1 MPFWITLGFYAFIL
15 LSSLIALIKGDLQF
29 HFEMFNGVDFSSI
42 PASVIYFANYSAT
55 MMPGIMMI
63 IFAVMISQNA
73 INEDFRRNFEL
84 FHRSQPVSLWQRSL
98 SKFMVGTLGNWFVFL
113 IIVVVNFIIINV
125 VMAFF
130 LKFDF
135 GLAFVAILQALIK
148 FMILAFL
155 IGSVAFFCSAI
166 FKDKAFLK
174 GFAFLIAIHVFF
186 LIVNLWFGW
195 HLPSPITYLVKLFHF
210 SSQQQ
215 FALHNADFDIYG
227 FVRQNWNRILFNWKV
242 LLQIIFSGIL
252 FASATLIYKTK
263 EVK

>member
-15 LSSLIALIKGDLQF
+15 LSSLIALIKGDFQF
-29 HFEMFNGVDFSSI
+29 RFEMFNGVDFSSI
-42 PASVIYFANYSAT
+42 PASVIFFANYSVT
-55 MMPGIMMI
+55 LMPGFMMI
-63 IFAVMISQNA
+63 IFAIMISQNA

-84 FHRSQPVSLWQRSL
+84 FHRSQPVSIWLRSL
-98 SKFMVGTLGNWFVFL
+98 SKFMVGTLGSWFVLL
-113 IIVVVNFIIINV
+113 IIVAVNFIIINII
-125 VMAFF
+125 MAFF
-130 LKFDF
+130 LNFDF
-135 GLAFVAILQALIK
+135 GLALVAVLQALIK
-148 FMILAFL
+148 FLILTLF
-155 IGSVAFFCSAI
+155 IGSIAFFCSAI

-174 GFAFLIAIHVFF
+174 GLALLIAIHVFF

-215 FALHNADFDIYG
+215 FAMHNADFDIYG

-242 LLQIIFSGIL
+242 LLQIVSGGIL
-252 FASATLIYKTK
+252 FASATLIYKNK